1 MGGGGGGGGEVWDH
15 QIWYAR
21 TNLEGLLKTHSH
33 SVKDGSLRT
42 LMAEAEIII
51 NFGLSTVEIISDSR
65 K

>member
-1 MGGGGGGGGEVWDH
+1 MDH
-15 QIWYAR
+15 S
-21 TNLEGLLKTHSH
+21 E
-33 SVKDGSLRT
+33 T